1 MNADATTTTTIDGVT
16 NLRDLG
22 GTRLRPGLVFRSG
35 TLHKATESGLAALA
49 ALGLRHV
56 VDFRADAEAESQG
69 LPVLP
74 EGITL
79 LRLPVGGGS
88 VAEWEVRLPGLDTPA
103 KTLAFVEDLYR
114 GYVSDPVSRA
124 QFAATLRLIADAEAP
139 VLIHCTAGKDRTGFA
154 TAVLLTILGVPR
166 DEVYA
171 DYLRSR
177 AALEALNADLGAL
190 FVGLGL
196 DPVALAPLLDVH
208 ESCLDAAFAQIDAEF
223 GSVDAFVTDG
233 LGLTD
238 DVVARLRT
246 RLLAPG

>member
-1 MNADATTTTTIDGVT
+1 MIDGVT

-35 TLHKATESGLAALA
+35 SLHKASEAGRAQLA
-49 ALGLRHV
+49 ALGLGHV
-56 VDFRADAEAESQG
+56 VDLRADAEAETQG
-69 LPVLP
+69 VAELPDGV
-74 EGITL
+74 TL
-79 LRLPVGGGS
+79 VRLPVGGGS
-88 VAEWEVRLPGLDTPA
+88 VAEWEARLPALDTPA
-103 KTLAFVEDLYR
+103 KTLAFVEGLYR

-124 QFAATLRLIADAEAP
+124 RFAAALTLLADAEAP

-154 TAVLLTILGVPR
+154 TAMLLTILGVPR

-177 AALEALNADLGAL
+177 AALEALNADLGGL
-190 FVGLGL
+190 FVSLGL

-208 ESCLDAAFAQIDAEF
+208 ESCLDAAFAQIDADF
-223 GSVDAFVTDG
+223 GSLDAYVTDG
-233 LGLTD
+233 LGLTA
-238 DVVARLRT
+238 DVVARLRA